1 MHFRAAP
8 PAESRTTIHVTVRLF
23 AQYAELL
30 EREQVVLSL
39 AAPATVGQAIARMRQ
54 DLPHGELLPE
64 RPLVA
69 INLRHVGGDAP
80 LGDGDEVAVLPPLA
94 GG

>member
-1 MHFRAAP
+1 MHFRAAS
-8 PAESRTTIHVTVRLF
+8 PAQSHATMQVTVRLF

-30 EREQVVLSL
+30 ERERVVLEL
-39 AAPATVGQAIARMRQ
+39 VPQATVAQAIARLRR
-54 DLPHGELLPE
+54 DLPRGELLPE

-69 INLRHVGGDAP
+69 VNLRHAGADEP
-80 LGDGDEVAVLPPLA
+80 LADGDEVAVLPPLA

>member
-1 MHFRAAP
+1 MQFHAAP
-8 PAESRTTIHVTVRLF
+8 PAESRATIRVTVRLF

-30 EREQVVLSL
+30 GREEVSL
-39 AAPATVGQAIARMRQ
+39 ELDPRATAAQAITRLRREVPGGAQ
-54 DLPHGELLPE
+54 LPE

-69 INLRHVGGDAP
+69 VNLRHVGGDEP
-80 LGDGDEVAVLPPLA
+80 LGDGDEVALLPPLA